1 MSLARWFNRRNKK
14 RIEAA
19 AKRQRKVL
27 LEPIEPRILLSA
39 DLNTAGVA
47 AALSDGLDRFG
58 DRFQGLLGA
67 ETIDGAD
74 SLLDTRMP
82 IILQTEHEGETTERS
97 FSPTIGELGSVPS
110 NVDPRLNDLD
120 GDGMVD
126 LGEMVQS
133 LLFEKVENFLD
144 DPGSYPEDS
153 LTDFMDNNL
162 DVSIPLGSDTQVRF
176 QVLSVTDNTVNT
188 AGSEAELS
196 FDADFLL
203 TVSDDLLIDLGPKAD
218 DLGLEILPKPE
229 YELRVDTS
237 LGFGFAF
244 GVRTVCQVTI
254 NEYDFFI
261 RQPDDAVVSVTAGE
275 KVAPIV
281 AGSAAPL
288 NYNDLD
294 DDDDWFSV
302 DVERQGSGD
311 FSKNVVIWDNAS
323 FPDLASLVDE
333 LNSQLDNNNSP
344 VEFVAFGSDKL
355 QLSPVDPQ
363 VTEVTLTHAGF
374 LGFSSNEIV
383 AMEPEANFDL
393 NVGFLGTEVREGTI
407 TIDADVISR
416 FIDPNEPSVLGFVEP
431 FIDPL
436 YGGVLA
442 AVDGNLAAAE
452 APGELVLLDED
463 GAGFFLRFGRGGV
476 ATEVIVP
483 QSATTDNTTSE
494 HLRSDV
500 QDALDAAG
508 LGDLITAG
516 ITGDQLTLSLPD
528 TDGDLLGFKN
538 DGRGEAFVLDDDGN
552 VTLTAS
558 DQQTDFEFDSDV
570 SFLLSLDGT
579 VPYLITL
586 PATDPAI
593 EELGFA
599 LQEEAVLDPLIAANS
614 GPANGKFGSA
624 GNRSLTITVTN
635 NTGATT
641 AAALTIYESDPDDG
655 GPLTGWDTNA
665 SLSDLVTDIN
675 QAIGGSALSGLISA
689 SVDGTEIKITP
700 AAAVT
705 SVKVS
710 GGSETEFGFS
720 TNQANHLY
728 LTTDADAAASLSG
741 EATFDVIIDPV
752 PGGSPYTVA
761 VAVPDGTTGLAN
773 YVSAINA
780 DLSGTDIEAVAD
792 GNRITLKVKDTEA
805 DGVVSFE
812 VKVPKV
818 TRGNMNL
825 TDLVEDINRVLSDM
839 EVGVIAGQSDNAIT
853 LTLSGKSLEITRTL
867 TYDAVL
873 TFAELDPASTSADEL
888 FEMESDPASN
898 ITLDLPL
905 DVKLGL
911 SKPDTTDFDPAGVS
925 IEASFD
931 PFIVPIVER
940 NDRLG
945 LLLKQDATPA
955 VQGSDKLNLVN
966 FEDNDVVPDGTDLIN
981 FTRMSA
987 NNVIGLLVQLQGVL
1001 DYLPQTDMFAL
1012 PDIPFARAALGQPL
1026 DFGDMFGDQ
1035 ILFDD
1040 NDTPDD
1046 KGDDIDKL
1054 LERDNDTFFITFG
1067 TAQELSTRFSEILA
1081 FTNPIYDPNTDEL
1094 TYDLPQLSDDF
1105 AEQTVPIDLSLDLAP
1120 MEGLGSESEVMLGA
1134 DGTLEMILGFDLA
1147 GRGRL
1152 DLDTPLSDLNNGSG
1166 VDIKP
1171 EPAITGAED
1180 ARAIYGVLDEDVGFT
1195 VQINDDPEVTVVINA
1210 DDTDGNLTVADL
1222 VADIDAALVSAL
1234 GADKIDVTGQAISD
1248 DADAQPRI
1256 LFTAGSSVTS
1266 FVISAQGSAGSQLGF
1281 GADDGAVAAV
1291 FASADI
1297 ISSARLIDPAVFT
1310 LSVNGGSGTTVTVP
1324 ASDPRVVTSSADDL
1338 ILAVNDAIVEA
1349 GFTDTNDQPTVRAM
1363 RVGSRLVLVAA
1374 DSSVDTFTV
1383 SANADT
1389 PAVDD
1394 LGLAANAISSDL
1406 IVLSSAISPLVGRL
1420 TASATFDAT
1429 ITTSDG
1435 TVTGT
1440 ITIEAENTTENHTIF
1455 DLSENLNFALAEAD
1469 SNGET
1474 IDLSRFLLAE
1484 NDGGRLVLTAR
1495 QPFLTTDPAP
1505 SLYRLSESAAFWL
1518 IITTTDTSGE
1528 TDTTSTQVT
1537 VDASNTTAIN
1547 SLVISINAAL
1557 QGQGLENQVV
1567 ADSIPVNDENGNS
1580 VGARI
1585 TLTVMDPTITE
1596 IRLSTDANDPMAGE
1610 LSFNTSQLA
1619 ALSVIGAGD
1628 VIPDAQLTGDAI
1640 FEIDITT
1647 DDGEGGL
1654 STTSATVTVAKTS
1667 TILSIIGA
1675 TNAPVFYQLP
1685 DADATFTL
1693 DITSAN
1699 PDKSVTGVN
1708 VVVEKTRTAGNRTL
1722 ADLVADV
1729 NSALDDVRLNDRIVA
1744 GTDGSLLTLRAV
1756 DSDVT
1761 SFTLTAAG
1769 EDPAVT
1775 VLGFGTS
1782 QTSDDDEML
1791 VAEKAVT
1798 PIVGRTTADAAFDI
1812 KITKSDGTT
1821 TNATIDV
1828 TEIVTSN
1835 NTAIEDLVADLNAA
1849 LNAAGVNSL
1858 VAAGHLGGR
1867 LTLSAVDDSNVTA
1880 FKVVAAA
1887 DNPAVTEL
1895 GLPADESATAN
1906 GSIDDLVADVNN
1918 GLGTAQQADGSIVDL
1933 RGQVVAEQVGSRI
1946 MLRAVDGS
1954 VVEFEIKNA
1963 NSVADNKLGLPD
1975 SNSIASLQMV
1985 ATDSVVP
1992 VIGRLA
1998 GDASFNVELI
2008 NRNTTTET
2016 TTVTVTS
2023 TPILSGATDATTS
2036 GTLSDDA
2043 EFAVVLEL
2051 ADGNFEAATVSVA
2064 EWTSH
2069 DDLAD
2074 ALNVALADAKDS
2086 ANAIVDLSEKLEA
2099 SVVDSRVVLSATDT
2113 FVTGFNVVC
2122 EEDSPAMNE
2131 LGLDSFQVSSG
2142 RASDNAGLGDIVTD
2156 INRALIVA
2164 GLGETLTAQVWD
2176 DKVELRLLDSTYS
2189 DFTITATAGDPA
2201 VTDLGFATS
2210 KDATVD
2216 SGFTIDAD
2224 DANDPAV
2231 TELGLFDA
2239 SLSRTAAPADFVII
2253 TGNGVS
2259 YPVSLSS
2266 LLTSSAPTV
2275 DDLLTTINAQTSGSV
2290 EAELNNAGNG
2300 FKLTD
2305 LATADNPAAA
2315 SDLFRVD
2322 TVNASTAAFHLGIF
2336 GADISLIG
2344 EPADGVIH
2352 GDTAS
2357 VEDISTRLFLRDATL
2372 AGNISVTPVS
2382 ELPDDGNEVDITGNY
2397 GFVGISLTGQTDA
2410 IDIAGTFS
2418 TDFKLF
2424 DPDDA
2429 GSIAPRL
2436 TLAKLT
2442 DGVINDISSV
2452 LEFPDIDGS
2461 GTITLDVDLD
2471 PPAAGGLFASF
2482 FPSNPKVT
2490 INLADFGEPY
2500 ELAGP
2505 VSATVSVDASTLE
2518 NLEKFDDIR
2527 YSDVL
2532 DALDMVDEFLGAY
2545 ESAGF
2550 LGEKLFVINKSIS
2563 SLLSTSD
2570 IFNRAITLARGSDT
2584 QALQGLEQAF
2594 KDAFGLGDDVP
2605 FELNLVTGD
2614 GGDGNQTDYL
2624 KFEMNLEAEFNKAL
2638 AVNLDLSHDPKI
2650 GHLVPPNFKVGS
2662 VLTGKGISEITLS
2675 FGIDLNQ
2682 PERVVIFDDLDL
2694 SGSLAAWGSF
2704 TKAGAL
2710 SGQPLQD
2717 GKAAAWI
2724 GFTVKEGSA
2733 VLRTAFDYGPKDNFA
2748 SSADFAILAEPNED
2762 GTLSSEI
2769 FSTDG
2774 SLNTDLFDGGPKD
2787 IGQEVDVTLP
2797 LYYPGSENKDYIG
2810 VITATGNIDSADDL
2824 PVPDDLA
2831 MSVPADL
2838 TTLPFAKR
2846 GLFDNLVLLVDTV
2859 DLGLLGVQEALDSE
2873 VFNVELPM
2881 IGGRLSEGAQIIEDF
2896 RVDFIRDF
2904 RDGVASA
2911 LNPSDNLIGEILF
2924 DALGPNGA
2932 DLLFDRVNADPMVFE
2947 PYTDALGNLI
2957 VSDFRLLG
2965 RLSSDVSFYLILN
2978 EEEPVTVTLSKAD
2991 TKSNVSMDDLVED
3004 LNNALDDAGLAERIE
3019 AIGLGSALGLRALS
3033 SKADFSDPDAL
3044 SELTIEE
3051 YEGNLGELGFVH
3063 GDTASFVGTAL
3074 TLRGTE
3080 VVTTKILSTT
3090 VFDESGLDF
3099 ENLVSPGTFISM
3111 ARFKDTDSTTGAV
3124 AGDVIKWRVRLGQT
3138 LPLGD
3143 TTAFD
3148 FDLGF
3153 PGLGLEADGALDVSL
3168 NWTFDFGFGLSEKE
3182 GVFLDLKPA
3191 SNIPSRKSE
3200 PHFQAFLWVA
3210 PVAGSSMTGQLAG
3223 LQLDIDTQNWPGEV
3237 MVPNNLNATFGF
3249 SLINRKDSSA
3259 GRLSWSDIGKL
3270 GISTPTLSA
3279 ESHLRLA
3286 LTLGLD
3292 SELLG
3297 DTATLF
3303 PEITTNFLFDWSIS
3317 RPRTYE
3323 QSEAKFSLLLE
3334 RFDEHGTQTLENVP
3348 ITVDISKPTATKP
3361 AELVTLVNK
3370 ALKEAGLAGD
3380 SKTDAATEVWAE
3392 VAGLTGT
3399 KLKLIAVNTLIQA
3412 MDFMADAKD
3421 PAVKILGFAT
3431 EQRAEKPENSATVL
3445 IAKNEI
3451 VQPQDED
3458 SQGSKVKSL
3467 LAEGL
3472 DKVQFNV
3479 VSLNLGQF
3487 LSDVVAPYMDNIQMI
3502 TGPMQPIVNVLTTPI
3517 PVISDL
3523 AGRSI
3528 RMIDLADAFGKL
3540 DARYLSA
3547 VGRLITAINKVPPNP
3562 DDVILNFGTFTIYP
3576 STPDIDPDFLTDPN
3590 AKLADSDVK
3599 NNQKN
3604 YDFDHQISGTSSS
3617 SETASFAKKLRDG
3630 DFGDFKLPI
3639 LTDPSQV
3646 FNIILGKPA
3655 DLVTLD
3661 LPPLVLQFAYKQ
3673 SFPIDGLPLAAFI
3686 RGTASATIDF
3696 AFGLDTYG
3704 ILQAADT
3711 DWRNPFLIADGFY
3724 VNDLNPFGQ
3733 DVPELRF
3740 GLSLSAGA
3748 EISIAVASAGVE
3760 GGLFATVDFDLFDP
3774 NRDGKVRI
3782 SEIANTMAF
3791 QSRSDQAY
3799 LTPLSMF
3806 DVGGKVDARLFAFIE
3821 ALFGAYRKEFNIVPP
3836 VTIVDFNIPFDREPI
3851 LATELGDGV
3860 LQLNMGPNA
3869 DQRLNGNTEDGA
3881 EKFYVKQHGAD
3892 HVKVWA
3898 PDLGVDKDNAQKYK
3912 ASSLIIAQ
3920 GGEFNDVIDLSEVTD
3935 IDISFEIEGDA
3946 GNDTIILTKDTA
3958 SAPGA
3963 ATIQGGVGND
3973 VIEGGAGNDVIFGN
3987 EGNDTIKGYG
3997 GDDIIFGDDGN
4008 ISDKIVSASIDL
4020 IDGDD
4025 IIDGGAGLDLIFG
4038 AGGSDTIQG
4047 GADADLILGDGG
4059 RVIFTE
4065 DEHKLDFDNDTR
4077 IDLVATVT
4085 ESGIEID
4092 DNSQVKALG
4101 TEFGEGGSDIISGGA
4116 GSDILY
4122 GGAANDDIFGQ
4133 GNNDLIFGGTGFDTI
4148 RGGSGNDT
4156 VSGGSDSDTL
4166 FGFSDNP
4173 ADGDPASGDGD
4184 DVLFGDEG
4192 GDIIRGQGGDDTI
4205 RGGVGGDILFG
4216 DEGNDD
4222 LVAGDGA
4229 DIVFGGPGNDTLDG
4243 GTDADI
4249 LFGDNG
4255 LVATLGDDDGDNDW
4269 FPMQSTVN
4277 ADGNEIKLAD
4287 LADGVRGNTFNG
4299 VNPPGHE
4306 NDDKDGDLLIG
4317 LGVLPANFVHDQN
4330 GNTQD
4335 LILTAD
4341 VSTDGGDVIIGG
4353 DGNDVLLGGLGNDR
4367 LGGDVDPRLDQVSP
4381 FTPAGEDVLIG
4392 DGGRIEF
4399 DDGYQKMIASIVGT
4413 SGDDVLYGDNG
4424 DDIALGGGGADYVFG
4439 GFGAVITA
4447 NTIGESRGRTD
4458 PAAGDKDVLFGD
4470 NGEVLFTTEFRTQKE
4485 RNRDNTADIELSIK
4499 TGTVISEIRST
4510 DTLNETGGA
4519 DIVEGG
4525 VDDDVIIGGVSGDI
4539 LRGDIGNDVIIGD
4552 NGRLDFAGD
4561 NDLRTLDL
4569 IESTHLSVGGND
4581 EIFGDEGNDIV
4592 IGGAAADE
4600 ITGDAGNDVML
4611 GDNGQ
4616 IEYQAG
4622 TAVTQLG
4629 LATEQESSAELTLTA
4644 ASTVNTTDDK
4654 GRLSS
4659 DAVMNV
4665 SVTLRDGSVES
4676 KTVTVL
4682 KESTFENEDMDDLE
4696 FCLVDALFQAD
4707 LQEFL
4712 QVEIDDNNNVV
4723 FTATDRPVEFFE
4735 IEAQTDNPAV
4745 TELGLAT
4752 SQVSASAPH
4761 MLTAENP
4768 VSDNKLT
4775 RNAVIEITVTD
4786 GDTIT
4791 TETAVVLAGDTANN
4805 NDVADLAADVDL
4817 ALARAGLG
4825 ALIEAGVDD
4834 SDQIVLTAKNTG
4846 IDLIEVRVL
4855 PQLID
4860 EIVTTDTVAATGG
4873 IDTITGDLG
4882 DDIAI
4887 GGAKGDELFGDDG
4900 NDVMLGDS
4908 AQLLFSNG
4916 TIERIRTFDT
4926 NNDVGGED
4934 TIEGNADADVILGGV
4949 FGDDL
4954 YGDAANPGADDGDD
4968 IILGDNGQL
4977 DVDDID
4983 NIPGTIDLE
4992 FIRIKTIDFN
5002 LGGADNIFGNAGN
5015 DIAMGGSM
5023 GDTIIGDN
5031 AESVSGSGVF
5041 DKLEPNPGEDI
5052 LIGDQGKMDFFNG
5065 LVTQIETTDTA
5076 EADGG
5081 VDTIQGN
5088 DLADIILGGVAGDEL
5103 HGEAEL
5109 VNGLG
5114 VAYLV
5119 DTAGDDVILGDE
5131 GLLRYDVASIP
5142 GISIDSLLVAGDDDP
5157 QTLDIIQTKD
5167 TGVLGAN
5174 DDIYGNGGSD
5184 VVLGGSDSDDIYGDF
5199 YLGSLIAALNP
5210 GEDVLLGDGG
5220 EMTFINTD
5228 VTVIRTIEPG
5238 EGGSDTIQGNDLNDI
5253 VMGGFDGDWL
5263 YGEAPF
5269 QDLGLVANDGPRG
5282 GNDWILGDN
5291 GRLDY
5296 ILATDTVAGRAD
5308 VTMVMLDDCA
5318 STLDRVT
5325 TTDPNDGG
5333 DDIIRG
5339 NAGSDTIF
5347 GGTGKDRIW
5356 GDTHDSLGGTAPDG
5370 DDGNDLA
5377 FGDHG
5382 KIYPTL
5388 PTVFGSEYFIN
5399 NNFFAIDTNEGDD
5412 GDDDVIFGNAAND
5425 NLLGQQGD
5433 DVLIG
5438 GTDTDIL
5445 IGGHNISG
5453 TFSNSDGEAAHDEL
5467 DDMDQ
5472 ALIDAILSGVLADKD
5487 PSDINDINDVMD
5499 GGSED
5504 DLLAGDNSI
5513 VIRQSDSTSPRYQLL
5528 DGSNVIYSMVTQNV
5542 GGLYD
5547 VDVGFSPNIQD
5558 DPQAKPGSTV
5568 GYTVTLLDHSE
5579 DIQDDAAANKTD
5591 PRVFGNDVMAGG
5603 SEDDTMF
5610 GQLGDDIMQGDGS
5623 IDLQT
5628 DPTPVEFDPSPEAD
5642 PSFTVP
5648 DHIDYF
5654 EVDDELENDH
5664 VFEGQ
5669 RLLFNVREQT
5679 SDADDYMEGNGGNER
5694 MYGNL
5699 GQDDLIGGSST
5710 LFGLDDA
5717 TAEFFGMDP
5726 ADVARPDGADL
5737 MYGGAGNPTRLARND
5752 FVGDGT
5758 NDTTAPGSNDPQIP
5772 LENRHA
5778 RDADV
5783 IMGDNANIYRVVD
5796 GTTGNYLQFS
5806 YDQDSG
5812 YESRGSLRIVPRAV
5826 EFLDYGYTYTD
5837 LADPFSLSLNAIGIG
5852 DLIYGESG
5860 DDIIHGMTGDD
5871 VLFGNSEDDDLYG
5884 EAGQDWI
5891 SGGTG
5896 EDGILGDDGLIKT
5909 SRNDLVPE
5917 PFYSI
5922 DALNPEQT
5930 LIKKNDPVDTN
5941 ALNAEISTPGNIQRA
5956 IINVEGALKK
5966 TVDLLAFDAGL
5977 AGVGVNDIIYGGLN
5991 DDFIH
5996 AGAGDDAVSGAEA
6009 LPVFYTAGEV
6019 DVDGQGMLVEINE
6032 LLQIQQ
6038 NAPIN
6043 DDPDLADNPFWFEF
6057 APYNPGDILRY
6068 EGNTASNADD
6078 PHGKTT
6084 QEFALYDEFYPRRK
6098 IMLNADGEAVEL
6110 ADDAIYDFLLNFN
6123 EDEGPLGY
6131 DFIGDDATMMTDGDD
6146 KIFGDLGHDWI
6157 ISGTGRDHMYGGR
6170 GDDLLNM
6177 DDDHD
6182 SGPGGKVGPHDPPQD
6197 LLDNTASDEYQAYA
6211 DIAYGGAGRDV
6222 LILNTGADRAIDWVG
6237 EYNSYIVPF
6246 SPFGAFHIS
6255 RTLQPQLPEFLYD
6268 LSASDGIDTTVP
6280 DGARYVEQKGL
6291 DVRIDPPDPLRQ
6303 GEPYGELGMVR
6314 QRDYDWFKQTG
6325 APNDP
6330 QPGNLQ
6336 GNREIMRR
6344 ELFQDTVAPK
6354 GAFAETEGIWTAND
6368 GKLEAAPVMLGE
6380 DAVSIYH
6387 LDQMQPSYM
6396 EALVTVNVEKD
6407 KAGFKSNAYIIYD
6420 YQGPTDFKFA
6430 GVDVGIN
6437 KIQIGHY
6444 TVDGWIVDVQTP
6456 MQLKANTDYDLT
6468 LVMYGTLATIWVDE
6482 TVSLNFD
6489 FSDPLYDFGMIG
6501 LATNNAVARFDDWQ
6515 VQKLPPTLT
6524 FQFTED
6530 FAGTS
6535 TNPFEEQMGDWM
6547 ITDGHYNSGTVVE
6560 GDMAITTWAI
6570 EVATWSL
6577 LELEA
6582 LINTKTTGGLIF
6594 DYYDADNFKF
6604 AAIDAIADQVVIGH
6618 HTSKGWFI
6626 DASVDASFET
6636 GTSYNLGISM
6646 LGTSVSVT
6654 LNDQAVVGHVFN
6666 SLLTD
6671 GFIGLLSKDGAT
6683 LFDDV
6688 VVQGDDPAYAE
6699 NLTAAAMPDVFIEPD
6714 SFLTDDD
6721 LAPIV
6726 DEAIE
6731 RWTDALGI
6739 DDALVASLYE
6749 VSFQIVDFSDLTLG
6763 RAFEDII
6770 LIDADAAGYGWFVDT
6785 TPYDDVEFSLDAGD
6799 GELAAV
6805 LGSDAYGDMD
6815 LLTVVMHELGHVL
6828 GLEDLDPDTHD
6839 LMSETLDAG
6848 VRQLADDHIN
6858 ADSVEVNEADDLA
6871 SLIVMDAAINE
6882 AEAIAPAQAAAA
6894 KHGNSW
6900 LTEFLT
6906 NGVGKKYNKF
6916 DPKDDIKIVV

>member
-1 MSLARWFNRRNKK
+1 M
-14 RIEAA
+14 
-19 AKRQRKVL
+19 
-27 LEPIEPRILLSA
+27 
-39 DLNTAGVA
+39 
-47 AALSDGLDRFG
+47 
-58 DRFQGLLGA
+58 
-67 ETIDGAD
+67 
-74 SLLDTRMP
+74 
-82 IILQTEHEGETTERS
+82 
-97 FSPTIGELGSVPS
+97 
-110 NVDPRLNDLD
+110 
-120 GDGMVD
+120 
-126 LGEMVQS
+126 
-133 LLFEKVENFLD
+133 
-144 DPGSYPEDS
+144 
-153 LTDFMDNNL
+153 
-162 DVSIPLGSDTQVRF
+162 
-176 QVLSVTDNTVNT
+176 
-188 AGSEAELS
+188 
-196 FDADFLL
+196 
-203 TVSDDLLIDLGPKAD
+203 
-218 DLGLEILPKPE
+218 
-229 YELRVDTS
+229 
-237 LGFGFAF
+237 
-244 GVRTVCQVTI
+244 
-254 NEYDFFI
+254 
-261 RQPDDAVVSVTAGE
+261 
-275 KVAPIV
+275 
-281 AGSAAPL
+281 
-288 NYNDLD
+288 
-294 DDDDWFSV
+294 
-302 DVERQGSGD
+302 
-311 FSKNVVIWDNAS
+311 
-323 FPDLASLVDE
+323 
-333 LNSQLDNNNSP
+333 
-344 VEFVAFGSDKL
+344 
-355 QLSPVDPQ
+355 
-363 VTEVTLTHAGF
+363 
-374 LGFSSNEIV
+374 
-383 AMEPEANFDL
+383 
-393 NVGFLGTEVREGTI
+393 
-407 TIDADVISR
+407 
-416 FIDPNEPSVLGFVEP
+416 
-431 FIDPL
+431 
-436 YGGVLA
+436 
-442 AVDGNLAAAE
+442 
-452 APGELVLLDED
+452 
-463 GAGFFLRFGRGGV
+463 
-476 ATEVIVP
+476 
-483 QSATTDNTTSE
+483 
-494 HLRSDV
+494 
-500 QDALDAAG
+500 
-508 LGDLITAG
+508 
-516 ITGDQLTLSLPD
+516 
-528 TDGDLLGFKN
+528 
-538 DGRGEAFVLDDDGN
+538 
-552 VTLTAS
+552 
-558 DQQTDFEFDSDV
+558 
-570 SFLLSLDGT
+570 
-579 VPYLITL
+579 
-586 PATDPAI
+586 
-593 EELGFA
+593 
-599 LQEEAVLDPLIAANS
+599 
-614 GPANGKFGSA
+614 
-624 GNRSLTITVTN
+624 
-635 NTGATT
+635 
-641 AAALTIYESDPDDG
+641 
-655 GPLTGWDTNA
+655 
-665 SLSDLVTDIN
+665 
-675 QAIGGSALSGLISA
+675 
-689 SVDGTEIKITP
+689 
-700 AAAVT
+700 
-705 SVKVS
+705 
-710 GGSETEFGFS
+710 
-720 TNQANHLY
+720 
-728 LTTDADAAASLSG
+728 
-741 EATFDVIIDPV
+741 
-752 PGGSPYTVA
+752 
-761 VAVPDGTTGLAN
+761 
-773 YVSAINA
+773 
-780 DLSGTDIEAVAD
+780 
-792 GNRITLKVKDTEA
+792 
-805 DGVVSFE
+805 
-812 VKVPKV
+812 
-818 TRGNMNL
+818 
-825 TDLVEDINRVLSDM
+825 
-839 EVGVIAGQSDNAIT
+839 
-853 LTLSGKSLEITRTL
+853 
-867 TYDAVL
+867 
-873 TFAELDPASTSADEL
+873 
-888 FEMESDPASN
+888 
-898 ITLDLPL
+898 
-905 DVKLGL
+905 
-911 SKPDTTDFDPAGVS
+911 
-925 IEASFD
+925 
-931 PFIVPIVER
+931 
-940 NDRLG
+940 
-945 LLLKQDATPA
+945 
-955 VQGSDKLNLVN
+955 
-966 FEDNDVVPDGTDLIN
+966 
-981 FTRMSA
+981 
-987 NNVIGLLVQLQGVL
+987 
-1001 DYLPQTDMFAL
+1001 
-1012 PDIPFARAALGQPL
+1012 
-1026 DFGDMFGDQ
+1026 
-1035 ILFDD
+1035 
-1040 NDTPDD
+1040 
-1046 KGDDIDKL
+1046 
-1054 LERDNDTFFITFG
+1054 
-1067 TAQELSTRFSEILA
+1067 
-1081 FTNPIYDPNTDEL
+1081 
-1094 TYDLPQLSDDF
+1094 
-1105 AEQTVPIDLSLDLAP
+1105 
-1120 MEGLGSESEVMLGA
+1120 
-1134 DGTLEMILGFDLA
+1134 
-1147 GRGRL
+1147 
-1152 DLDTPLSDLNNGSG
+1152 
-1166 VDIKP
+1166 
-1171 EPAITGAED
+1171 
-1180 ARAIYGVLDEDVGFT
+1180 
-1195 VQINDDPEVTVVINA
+1195 
-1210 DDTDGNLTVADL
+1210 
-1222 VADIDAALVSAL
+1222 
-1234 GADKIDVTGQAISD
+1234 
-1248 DADAQPRI
+1248 
-1256 LFTAGSSVTS
+1256 
-1266 FVISAQGSAGSQLGF
+1266 
-1281 GADDGAVAAV
+1281 
-1291 FASADI
+1291 
-1297 ISSARLIDPAVFT
+1297 FT
-1310 LSVNGGSGTTVTVP
+1310 LSVNNVAAETVTVP

-1338 ILAVNDAIVEA
+1338 VLAVSDAIVKA
-1349 GFTDTNDQPTVRAM
+1349 GFKDADDQPTVRAM
-1363 RVGSRLVLVAA
+1363 LVGSRLALVAA

-1383 SANADT
+1383 NAVEGN
-1389 PAVDD
+1389 PAVSD
-1394 LGLAANAISSDL
+1394 LGLADEATSSDL
-1406 IVLSSAISPLVGRL
+1406 IVLSQAISPVVGRL
-1420 TASATFDAT
+1420 TDSATFTANV
-1429 ITTSDG
+1429 TTTDGDVVG
-1435 TVTGT
+1435 TVT
-1440 ITIEAENTTENHTIF
+1440 ILAEDTSENRTIF
-1455 DLSENLNFALAEAD
+1455 DLSQNVNFALAEAD
-1469 SNGET
+1469 SSGDT

-1495 QPFLTTDPAP
+1495 QPFLTTDSAP
-1505 SLYRLSESAAFWL
+1505 SLYRLSEAATFWL
-1518 IITTTDTSGE
+1518 IITTTDVSGD
-1528 TDTTSTQVT
+1528 TTTSTQVT
-1537 VDASNTTAIN
+1537 VDASDTTDIN
-1547 SLVISINAAL
+1547 SLVDSINDAL
-1557 QGQGLENQVV
+1557 HDQDVDSQVV
-1567 ADSIPVNDENGNS
+1567 ADSIPVNDENGDS

-1585 TLTVMDPTITE
+1585 TLTVIDPAITE
-1596 IRLSTDANDPMAGE
+1596 IRFSTDADDPMAGE
-1610 LSFNTSQLA
+1610 FSFNTSQFA

-1628 VIPDAQLTGDAI
+1628 VISDAQLTGDAT
-1640 FEIDITT
+1640 FGLDITT
-1647 DDGEGGL
+1647 DDGEGGV

-1667 TILSIIGA
+1667 TILSLIGE

-1685 DADATFTL
+1685 DADATFKL
-1693 DITSAN
+1693 DIDSTN
-1699 PDKSVTGVN
+1699 PDKIVTDVE

-1729 NSALDDVRLNDRIVA
+1729 NSALDDARLNDRIVA

-1761 SFTLTAAG
+1761 SFTLTVAAG
-1769 EDPAVT
+1769 DPAVT

-1782 QTSDDDEML
+1782 QTSNDDEML
-1791 VAEKAVT
+1791 VAENAVT
-1798 PIVGRTTADAAFDI
+1798 PIVGRTTADAEFNIEIIQDYG
-1812 KITKSDGTT
+1812 ITTTT
-1821 TNATIDV
+1821 TNATVGV
-1828 TEIVTSN
+1828 TKAATGDNSI
-1835 NTAIEDLVADLNAA
+1835 IEDLVADLNTA
-1849 LNAAGVNSL
+1849 LNAAGVNGL
-1858 VAAGHLGGR
+1858 VAAGHLGEG
-1867 LTLSAVDDSNVTA
+1867 LTLSVVDASDVTA
-1880 FKVVAAA
+1880 FKVTAAA

-1906 GSIDDLVADVNN
+1906 GSIDDLVADIND
-1918 GLGTAQQADGSIVDL
+1918 GLGTAQQADGTIVDL
-1933 RGQVVAEQVGSRI
+1933 RGQVVAEQAGSRI

-1954 VVEFEIKNA
+1954 VVAFEAKNA
-1963 NSVADNKLGLPD
+1963 DTVAVTELGLP
-1975 SNSIASLQMV
+1975 SAQTAAGLQLV

-2051 ADGNFEAATVSVA
+2051 ADGNFEAATVTLAAGTDLS
-2064 EWTSH
+2064 
-2069 DDLAD
+2069 DLA
-2074 ALNVALADAKDS
+2074 AKLNAALAVAKDS
-2086 ANAIVDLSEKLEA
+2086 ANATVDLSEKLEA
-2099 SVVDSRVVLSATDT
+2099 SVVSSRVVLSATDT

-2142 RASDNAGLGDIVTD
+2142 RALDNAGLGDIVTD

-2210 KDATVD
+2210 KDATVV

-2231 TELGLFDA
+2231 TELGLIDA

-2344 EPADGVIH
+2344 EPADGVIN

-2382 ELPDDGNEVDITGNY
+2382 ELPDDANEVDITGNY
-2397 GFVGISLTGQTDA
+2397 GFVGIRLTGQAAA
-2410 IDIAGTFS
+2410 IDIDGIFS

-2424 DPDDA
+2424 DPDDI

-2505 VSATVSVDASTLE
+2505 VPATVSVDASTLE

-2532 DALDMVDEFLGAY
+2532 DALDMVDEFLGAF
-2545 ESAGF
+2545 ESADF
-2550 LGEKLFVINKSIS
+2550 LGENLFVIDKSIS

-2570 IFNRAITLARGSDT
+2570 MFNRAITLARGSDT

-2991 TKSNVSMDDLVED
+2991 TKSNVSMDDLVDE

-3044 SELTIEE
+3044 SELTIKEKQ
-3051 YEGNLGELGFVH
+3051 GNLGELGFVH

-3080 VVTTKILSTT
+3080 VVTTEILSTT

-3223 LQLDIDTQNWPGEV
+3223 LQLDIVTQNWPGEV

-3249 SLINRKDSSA
+3249 SLVNRKDSSA

-3279 ESHLRLA
+3279 ESHLRLG
-3286 LTLGLD
+3286 LTLGVD

-3297 DTATLF
+3297 DAATFF
-3303 PEITTNFLFDWSIS
+3303 PEITTNFLCDWSIS

-3380 SKTDAATEVWAE
+3380 SKTDPATEVWAE

-3399 KLKLIAVNTLIQA
+3399 KLKLIAVNTHIQA

-3487 LSDVVAPYMDNIQMI
+3487 LSDVVVPYMDNIQMI

-3523 AGRSI
+3523 AGRDI

-3547 VGRLITAINKVPPNP
+3547 VGRVITAINKVPPNP
-3562 DDVILNFGTFTIYP
+3562 DDVILNFGTFTLYP
-3576 STPDIDPDFLTDPN
+3576 SMPDIDPDFLTDPN

-3617 SETASFAKKLRDG
+3617 SSTASFATKLRDG
-3630 DFGDFKLPI
+3630 SFGDFKLPI

-3673 SFPIDGLPLAAFI
+3673 SLPIDGLPLAAFI

-3782 SEIANTMAF
+3782 SEIANTMDF

-3836 VTIVDFNIPFDREPI
+3836 VTIVDFEIPFDREPI

-3881 EKFYVKQHGAD
+3881 EKFYVKQDGTD
-3892 HVKVWA
+3892 HVKIWA
-3898 PDLGVDKDNAQKYK
+3898 PDLGVDEGNAQKYK

-3920 GGEFNDVIDLSEVTD
+3920 GGEFNDVIDLRGVTD
-3935 IDISFEIEGDA
+3935 PGISFEIEGDQ
-3946 GNDTIILTKDTA
+3946 GNDEIYIGFG
-3958 SAPGA
+3958 SATVEGN
-3963 ATIQGGVGND
+3963 TGND
-3973 VIEGGAGNDVIFGN
+3973 IIWGGAGNDIIFDN

-3997 GDDIIFGDDGN
+3997 GDE
-4008 ISDKIVSASIDL
+4008 
-4020 IDGDD
+4020 
-4025 IIDGGAGLDLIFG
+4025 
-4038 AGGSDTIQG
+4038 
-4047 GADADLILGDGG
+4047 ADLVLGDGG

-4077 IDLVATVT
+4077 IDFVATVT

-4392 DGGRIEF
+4392 DG
-4399 DDGYQKMIASIVGT
+4399 
-4413 SGDDVLYGDNG
+4413 
-4424 DDIALGGGGADYVFG
+4424 ADYVFG

-4676 KTVTVL
+4676 KTMTVL

-5184 VVLGGSDSDDIYGDF
+5184 VVMGGSDSDDIYGDF

-5339 NAGSDTIF
+5339 NAGSDTIY

-5669 RLLFNVREQT
+5669 RLLFSVREQT

-5699 GQDDLIGGSST
+5699 GQDDMIGGSSS
-5710 LFGLDDA
+5710 LFSLITPDL
-5717 TAEFFGMDP
+5717 
-5726 ADVARPDGADL
+5726 RPDGSDL
-5737 MYGGAGNPTRLARND
+5737 IFGGAGTDLARNNL
-5752 FVGDGT
+5752 GDLSETG
-5758 NDTTAPGSNDPQIP
+5758 
-5772 LENRHA
+5772 HA
-5778 RDADV
+5778 RDADM
-5783 IMGDNANIYRVVD
+5783 ILGDNGNIFRLVD
-5796 GTTGNYLQFS
+5796 TNGTDSSEYLTFNYDDPFFG
-5806 YDQDSG
+5806 YSG
-5812 YESRGSLRIVPRAV
+5812 TLKIIPRAA
-5826 EFLDYGYTYTD
+5826 ELLDYTPGGFDYDPTAARAAGD
-5837 LADPFSLSLNAIGIG
+5837 IGAADEIH
-5852 DLIYGESG
+5852 GESG
-5860 DDIIHGMTGDD
+5860 DDFIYGMK
-5871 VLFGNSEDDDLYG
+5871 GNDILYG
-5884 EAGQDWI
+5884 EGQDDNIIGGYDNDWI

-5896 EDGILGDDGLIKT
+5896 QDGILGDDGRIYT
-5909 SRNDLVPE
+5909 SRNGIAEPLYGIDDLSGE
-5917 PFYSI
+5917 LDEYI
-5922 DALNPEQT
+5922 Y
-5930 LIKKNDPVDTN
+5930 
-5941 ALNAEISTPGNIQRA
+5941 TPGKIQQA
-5956 IINVEGALKK
+5956 TINVTGELKK
-5966 TVDLLAFDAGL
+5966 TVNLTPFKLGDPDLFDYADQDPMY
-5977 AGVGVNDIIYGGLN
+5977 ADDIIYGGWD
-5991 DDFIH
+5991 DDFLH
-5996 AGAGDDAVSGAEA
+5996 GCAGDDAISGAEA
-6009 LPVFYTAGEV
+6009 LPMYY
-6019 DVDGQGMLVEINE
+6019 
-6032 LLQIQQ
+6032 
-6038 NAPIN
+6038 NAP
-6043 DDPDLADNPFWFEF
+6043 D
-6057 APYNPGDILRY
+6057 NPGDVLKFGVYRA
-6068 EGNTASNADD
+6068 G
-6078 PHGKTT
+6078 
-6084 QEFALYDEFYPRRK
+6084 EFGAYDEYNPLLRVYWDS
-6098 IMLNADGEAVEL
+6098 ATGEFVTGGIVE
-6110 ADDAIYDFLLNFN
+6110 FLLNF
-6123 EDEGPLGY
+6123 DHTEGPEVVDGTW
-6131 DFIGDDATMMTDGDD
+6131 GTVNTDGDD
-6146 KIFGDLGHDWI
+6146 LIFGDLGNDWLV
-6157 ISGTGRDHMYGGR
+6157 SGTGNDHLYGGY
-6170 GDDLLNM
+6170 GSDLLNA
-6177 DDDHD
+6177 DDDHSTNFGAND
-6182 SGPGGKVGPHDPPQD
+6182 MPDTHPSY
-6197 LLDNTASDEYQAYA
+6197 E
-6211 DIAYGGAGRDV
+6211 DIAYGGASRDV
-6222 LILNTGADRAIDWVG
+6222 LIANTGGDRLIDWAG
-6237 EYNSYIVPF
+6237 EFNSYIVPF
-6246 SPFGAFHIS
+6246 APFGMGTVS
-6255 RTLQPQLPEFLYD
+6255 RTLQPQLMDYLYD
-6268 LSASDGIDTTVP
+6268 LSASDGADPTRADDT
-6280 DGARYVEQKGL
+6280 GA
-6291 DVRIDPPDPLRQ
+6291 DPARN
-6303 GEPYGELGMVR
+6303 GEPEGELGLVK
-6314 QRDYDWFKQTG
+6314 QKDFDWHGQTG
-6325 APNDP
+6325 APDDP
-6330 QPGNLQ
+6330 QPGNIAGGQRDVLRSASFNTGQ
-6336 GNREIMRR
+6336 MEG
-6344 ELFQDTVAPK
+6344 FFTDSGVFTVEN
-6354 GAFAETEGIWTAND
+6354 GSLSVSAEF
-6368 GKLEAAPVMLGE
+6368 LGG
-6380 DAVSIYH
+6380 DAVSVFHVDEMMPQYFE
-6387 LDQMQPSYM
+6387 LQ
-6396 EALVTVNVEKD
+6396 ATVNAVKPT
-6407 KAGFKSNAYIIYD
+6407 AGWKSNAFVIFD
-6420 YQGPTDFKFA
+6420 YQHEYDFKFA
-6430 GVDVGIN
+6430 GIN
-6437 KIQIGHY
+6437 VSLDKIQMGHC
-6444 TVDGWIVDVQTP
+6444 TTEGWNVDVQSGV
-6456 MQLKANTDYDLT
+6456 KAKPGTDYNM
-6468 LVMYGTLATIWVDE
+6468 LVAINGTNVTVVVDNNEFFSHTFAPRVDADGYVYGLNSGMVGLGSDNSRGTFDNMAVMVLPPEITFEGTEEFPE
-6482 TVSLNFD
+6482 TDNQISFESNSGQWESDNGRYDGTPVNGDPAVSLID
-6489 FSDPLYDFGMIG
+6489 LAG
-6501 LATNNAVARFDDWQ
+6501 LDSGLQVA
-6515 VQKLPPTLT
+6515 
-6524 FQFTED
+6524 
-6530 FAGTS
+6530 S
-6535 TNPFEEQMGDWM
+6535 
-6547 ITDGHYNSGTVVE
+6547 I
-6560 GDMAITTWAI
+6560 
-6570 EVATWSL
+6570 
-6577 LELEA
+6577 LEM
-6582 LINTKTTGGLIF
+6582 KTTLNTTQTAGVLF
-6594 DYYDADNFKF
+6594 DHYGADNFKF
-6604 AAIDAIADQVVIGH
+6604 AGVNAESNQLIIGHYTPKSGWVEDAVFNTSIDAGEDYELEISLKGSTVNASLRQAD
-6618 HTSKGWFI
+6618 S
-6626 DASVDASFET
+6626 DP
-6636 GTSYNLGISM
+6636 
-6646 LGTSVSVT
+6646 
-6654 LNDQAVVGHVFN
+6654 LNYQAMVGYVFN
-6666 SLLTD
+6666 AVTVD
-6671 GFIGLLSKDGAT
+6671 GDFGLFARYGTGS
-6683 LFDDV
+6683 FDEV
-6688 VVQGDDPAYAE
+6688 TIKTDDPAFPLPEYLMAASLPTDPVSDESSLSYAE
-6699 NLTAAAMPDVFIEPD
+6699 LDPIIE
-6714 SFLTDDD
+6714 
-6721 LAPIV
+6721 
-6726 DEAIE
+6726 EAIN
-6731 RWTDALGI
+6731 RWSESPLIDDEMMSELNNVSFIISDLSGAALGMALDDTDYI
-6739 DDALVASLYE
+6739 D
-6749 VSFQIVDFSDLTLG
+6749 IN
-6763 RAFEDII
+6763 
-6770 LIDADAAGYGWFVDT
+6770 AAGYDWFVDS
-6785 TPYDDVEFSLDAGD
+6785 TPEDNLEFTLQNNE
-6799 GELAAV
+6799 GELAAD
-6805 LGSDAYGDMD
+6805 LSSTAYDDMD

-6858 ADSVEVNEADDLA
+6858 ADSVEVNEVDDLA
-6871 SLIVMDAAINE
+6871 SLIVMDAATNE
-6882 AEAIAPAQAAAA
+6882 AEAIAPAQAAVA
-6894 KHGNSW
+6894 KHGSSW

-6916 DPKDDIKIVV
+6916 DPKDDIKIVVFDDDEEND